1 MNELMI
7 YQVFPLRALTDGQP
21 SHGILEMI
29 DWIPHIKKLGM
40 NAVYFSPVFSS
51 SDHGYDTKD
60 YQKIDER
67 LGTNEDFKK
76 MCDAMHEEGIQVILD
91 GVFNHVGRE
100 FFAFED
106 VREKKWDSPY
116 KDWFYI
122 NFYVDE
128 YQAIGLVYPFEGK
141 DYVVTAAAYDGY
153 GYANRDALRNMLILL
168 FIGGLSVLVVVG
180 YILSRSTLKPIRNIV
195 KEAEKITA
203 SHIDKRLPVKNEQDE
218 LGELST
224 TFNALLERLEK
235 SFNSQKMFV
244 SNVSH
249 ELRTP
254 MAALT
259 AELDLALL
267 KERSSEQ
274 YQMAIGNALQDSH
287 RIVNLIDGLLNLAK
301 ADYQSEQ
308 ITMDEV
314 RLDELLLDAR
324 ELVLKAHPDYHIELV
339 FEQEAEEDNVLTV
352 IGNSYLLT
360 TAFVNLIENNCK
372 YSSNRTSSVLIAY
385 WEQWAIIRLSDTGV
399 GMSDTDKEN
408 LFTLFYR
415 GENKNIAPGNGIGMA
430 LTQKII
436 HLHKGELTVSSHKD
450 EGTTFVVKLPHI

>member
-1 MNELMI
+1 MKIRTTLTLQYAGLTAAVFFVFVMAVYYVSEHSRSNAFFRNLQSEAITKAHLFLKDQVDAKTMQSIYLNNQKFINEVEVAVYTTDFKIL
-7 YQVFPLRALTDGQP
+7 YHDALQNDIVKETP
-21 SHGILEMI
+21 EMI
-29 DWIPHIKKLGM
+29 K
-40 NAVYFSPVFSS
+40 
-51 SDHGYDTKD
+51 
-60 YQKIDER
+60 R
-67 LGTNEDFKK
+67 
-76 MCDAMHEEGIQVILD
+76 ILKRK
-91 GVFNHVGRE
+91 N
-100 FFAFED
+100 
-106 VREKKWDSPY
+106 
-116 KDWFYI
+116 I

-235 SFNSQKMFV
+235 SLNSQKMFV

-274 YQMAIGNALQDSH
+274 YQMAIGNALQDSR

-308 ITMDEV
+308 ITMEEV

-339 FEQEAEEDNVLTV
+339 FEQEAEEDNVLTI

-372 YSSNRTSSVLIAY
+372 YSSNRASSVLIAY
-385 WEQWAIIRLSDTGV
+385 WEQWAIIRLSDNGV

-408 LFTLFYR
+408 LFKLFYR
-415 GENKNIAPGNGIGMA
+415 GENKHIAPGNGIGMA

>member
-1 MNELMI
+1 MKI
-7 YQVFPLRALTDGQP
+7 RTTLTLQYA
-21 SHGILEMI
+21 GITA
-29 DWIPHIKKLGM
+29 
-40 NAVYFSPVFSS
+40 AV
-51 SDHGYDTKD
+51 
-60 YQKIDER
+60 
-67 LGTNEDFKK
+67 
-76 MCDAMHEEGIQVILD
+76 
-91 GVFNHVGRE
+91 
-100 FFAFED
+100 FFAFVVAVYYVSEHSRSNAFFRNLQSEAITKAHLFLNNQVD
-106 VREKKWDSPY
+106 AKTMQSIYLNNQK
-116 KDWFYI
+116 FI
-122 NFYVDE
+122 NEVEVAVYTTDFKILYHDALQNDIVKETPEMVKRILKRKNISFYVDE
-128 YQAIGLVYPFEGK
+128 YQAIGLVYPFEGQ
-141 DYVVTAAAYDGY
+141 DYIVTAAAYDGY

-168 FIGGLSVLVVVG
+168 FIGGLTVLAVVG

-195 KEAEKITA
+195 REAEKITA

-218 LGELST
+218 LGELSI

-235 SFNSQKMFV
+235 SFNSQNMFV
-244 SNVSH
+244 SNVSL

-267 KERSSEQ
+267 KERTSGQ
-274 YQMAIGNALQDSH
+274 YQAAIGNALQDSR
-287 RIVNLIDGLLNLAK
+287 RIINLIDGLLNLAK

-308 ITMDEV
+308 ITMEEV

-360 TAFVNLIENNCK
+360 TAFVNLVENNCK

-385 WEQWAIIRLSDTGV
+385 WEQWAIIRLSDNGV
-399 GMSDTDKEN
+399 GMSDADKEN
-408 LFTLFYR
+408 LFKLFYR
-415 GENKNIAPGNGIGMA
+415 GENKNIASGNGIGMV

>member
-1 MNELMI
+1 MKIRTTL
-7 YQVFPLRALTDGQP
+7 ALQYA
-21 SHGILEMI
+21 GITA
-29 DWIPHIKKLGM
+29 
-40 NAVYFSPVFSS
+40 AV
-51 SDHGYDTKD
+51 
-60 YQKIDER
+60 
-67 LGTNEDFKK
+67 
-76 MCDAMHEEGIQVILD
+76 
-91 GVFNHVGRE
+91 
-100 FFAFED
+100 FFAFVVAVYYVSEHSRSNAFFRNLQSEAITKAHLFLNNQVD
-106 VREKKWDSPY
+106 AKTMQSIYLNNQK
-116 KDWFYI
+116 FI
-122 NFYVDE
+122 NEVEVAVYTTDFKILYHDALQNDIVKETPEMVKRILKRKNISFYVDE
-128 YQAIGLVYPFEGK
+128 YQAIGLVYPFEGQ
-141 DYVVTAAAYDGY
+141 DYIVTAAAYDGY

-168 FIGGLSVLVVVG
+168 FIGGLTVLAVVG

-195 KEAEKITA
+195 REAEKITA

-218 LGELST
+218 LGELSI
-224 TFNALLERLEK
+224 TFNALLERLEN

-267 KERSSEQ
+267 KERTSGQ
-274 YQMAIGNALQDSH
+274 YQAAISNALQDSR
-287 RIVNLIDGLLNLAK
+287 RIINLIDGLLNLAK

-308 ITMDEV
+308 ITMEEV

-360 TAFVNLIENNCK
+360 TAFVNLVENNCK

-385 WEQWAIIRLSDTGV
+385 WEQWAIIRLSDNGV
-399 GMSDTDKEN
+399 GMSDADKEN
-408 LFTLFYR
+408 LFKLFYR
-415 GENKNIAPGNGIGMA
+415 GENKNIASGNGIGMV

>member
-1 MNELMI
+1 MKIRTTLTLQYAGLTAAVFFVFVMAVYYVSEHSRSNAFFRNLQSEAITKAHLFLKNQVDAQTMQSIYLNNQKFINEVEVAVYTTDFKIL
-7 YQVFPLRALTDGQP
+7 YHDALQNDIIKETP
-21 SHGILEMI
+21 EMI
-29 DWIPHIKKLGM
+29 K
-40 NAVYFSPVFSS
+40 
-51 SDHGYDTKD
+51 
-60 YQKIDER
+60 R
-67 LGTNEDFKK
+67 
-76 MCDAMHEEGIQVILD
+76 ILQRK
-91 GVFNHVGRE
+91 N
-100 FFAFED
+100 
-106 VREKKWDSPY
+106 
-116 KDWFYI
+116 I

-128 YQAIGLVYPFEGK
+128 YQAIGLIYPFEGK

-153 GYANRDALRNMLILL
+153 GYANRDALRNMLVLL

-203 SHIDKRLPVKNEQDE
+203 SHIDKRLPVKNKQDE

-224 TFNALLERLEK
+224 TFNALLERLEN

-254 MAALT
+254 MAALI

-267 KERSSEQ
+267 KERTSEQ
-274 YQMAIGNALQDSH
+274 YQTAIGNALQDSH

-308 ITMDEV
+308 ITMEEV

-324 ELVLKAHPDYHIELV
+324 KLVLKAHPDYHIELV

-360 TAFVNLIENNCK
+360 TAFVNLVENNCK

-385 WEQWAIIRLSDTGV
+385 WEQWAVIRLSDNGV
-399 GMSDTDKEN
+399 GMSDMDKEH
-408 LFTLFYR
+408 LFKLFYR
-415 GENKNIAPGNGIGMA
+415 GENKNIASGNGIGMT

-436 HLHKGELTVSSHKD
+436 HLHKGDLTVSSHKN
-450 EGTTFVVKLPHI
+450 EGTTFVVRLPHI

>member
-1 MNELMI
+1 MKIRTTLTLQYAGLTAAVFFVFVMAVYYVSEHSRSNAFFRNLQSEAITKAHLFLKDQVDAKTMQSIYLNNQKFINEVEVAVYTTDFKIL
-7 YQVFPLRALTDGQP
+7 YHDALQNDIVKETP
-21 SHGILEMI
+21 EMI
-29 DWIPHIKKLGM
+29 K
-40 NAVYFSPVFSS
+40 
-51 SDHGYDTKD
+51 
-60 YQKIDER
+60 R
-67 LGTNEDFKK
+67 
-76 MCDAMHEEGIQVILD
+76 ILKRK
-91 GVFNHVGRE
+91 N
-100 FFAFED
+100 
-106 VREKKWDSPY
+106 
-116 KDWFYI
+116 I

-244 SNVSH
+244 SNVSP

-274 YQMAIGNALQDSH
+274 YQMAIGNALQDSR

-308 ITMDEV
+308 ITMEEV

-339 FEQEAEEDNVLTV
+339 FEQEAEEDNVLTI

-372 YSSNRTSSVLIAY
+372 YSSNRASSVLIAY
-385 WEQWAIIRLSDTGV
+385 WEQWAIIRLSDNGV

-408 LFTLFYR
+408 LFKLFYR
-415 GENKNIAPGNGIGMA
+415 GENKHIAPGNGIGMA

>member
-1 MNELMI
+1 MKIRTTLTLQYAGLTAAVFFVFVMAVYYVSEHSRSNAFFRNLQSEAITKAHLFLKDQVDAKTMQSIYLNNQKFINEVEVAVYTTDFKIL
-7 YQVFPLRALTDGQP
+7 YHDALQNDIVKETP
-21 SHGILEMI
+21 EMI
-29 DWIPHIKKLGM
+29 K
-40 NAVYFSPVFSS
+40 
-51 SDHGYDTKD
+51 
-60 YQKIDER
+60 R
-67 LGTNEDFKK
+67 
-76 MCDAMHEEGIQVILD
+76 ILKRK
-91 GVFNHVGRE
+91 N
-100 FFAFED
+100 
-106 VREKKWDSPY
+106 
-116 KDWFYI
+116 I

-244 SNVSH
+244 SNVSP

-274 YQMAIGNALQDSH
+274 YQMAIGNALQDSR

-308 ITMDEV
+308 ITMEEV

-339 FEQEAEEDNVLTV
+339 FEQEAEEDNVLTI

-372 YSSNRTSSVLIAY
+372 YSSNRASSVLIAY
-385 WEQWAIIRLSDTGV
+385 WEQWAIIRLSDNGV

-408 LFTLFYR
+408 LFKLFYR
-415 GENKNIAPGNGIGMA
+415 GENKHIASGNGIGMA

>member
-1 MNELMI
+1 MKI
-7 YQVFPLRALTDGQP
+7 RTTLTLQYA
-21 SHGILEMI
+21 GITA
-29 DWIPHIKKLGM
+29 
-40 NAVYFSPVFSS
+40 AV
-51 SDHGYDTKD
+51 
-60 YQKIDER
+60 
-67 LGTNEDFKK
+67 
-76 MCDAMHEEGIQVILD
+76 
-91 GVFNHVGRE
+91 
-100 FFAFED
+100 FFAFVVAVYYVSEHSRSNAFFRNLQSEAITKAHLFLNNQVD
-106 VREKKWDSPY
+106 AKTMQSIYLNNQK
-116 KDWFYI
+116 FI
-122 NFYVDE
+122 NEVEVAVYTTDFKILYHDALQNDIVKETPEMVKRILKRKNISFYVDE
-128 YQAIGLVYPFEGK
+128 YQAIGLVYPFEGQ
-141 DYVVTAAAYDGY
+141 DYIVTAAAYDGY

-168 FIGGLSVLVVVG
+168 FIGGLTVLAVVG

-195 KEAEKITA
+195 REAEKITA

-218 LGELST
+218 LGELSI

-244 SNVSH
+244 SNVSP

-267 KERSSEQ
+267 KERTSGQ
-274 YQMAIGNALQDSH
+274 YQAAIGNALQDSR
-287 RIVNLIDGLLNLAK
+287 RIINLIDGLLNLAK

-308 ITMDEV
+308 ITMEEV

-360 TAFVNLIENNCK
+360 TAFVNLVENNCK

-385 WEQWAIIRLSDTGV
+385 WEQWAIIRLSDNGV
-399 GMSDTDKEN
+399 GMSDADKEN
-408 LFTLFYR
+408 LFKLFYR
-415 GENKNIAPGNGIGMA
+415 GENKNIASGNGIGMV

>member
-1 MNELMI
+1 MKIRTTLTLQYAGLTAAVFFVFVMAVYYVSEHSRSNAFFRNLQSEAITKAHLFLKDQVDAKTMQSIYLNNQKFINEVEVAVYTTDFKIL
-7 YQVFPLRALTDGQP
+7 YHDALQNDIVKETP
-21 SHGILEMI
+21 EMI
-29 DWIPHIKKLGM
+29 K
-40 NAVYFSPVFSS
+40 
-51 SDHGYDTKD
+51 
-60 YQKIDER
+60 R
-67 LGTNEDFKK
+67 
-76 MCDAMHEEGIQVILD
+76 ILKRK
-91 GVFNHVGRE
+91 N
-100 FFAFED
+100 
-106 VREKKWDSPY
+106 
-116 KDWFYI
+116 I

-153 GYANRDALRNMLILL
+153 GYANRDL

-274 YQMAIGNALQDSH
+274 YQMAIGNALQDSR

-308 ITMDEV
+308 ITMEEV

-339 FEQEAEEDNVLTV
+339 FEQEAEEDNVLTI

-372 YSSNRTSSVLIAY
+372 YSSNRASSVLIAY
-385 WEQWAIIRLSDTGV
+385 WEQWAIIRLSDNGV

-408 LFTLFYR
+408 LFKLFYR
-415 GENKNIAPGNGIGMA
+415 GENKHIAPGNGIGMA

>member
-1 MNELMI
+1 MKI
-7 YQVFPLRALTDGQP
+7 RTALTLRYTCITAAVFLVFITAIYYVSEHSRSNAFFRNLKSEAITKAHLFLNNQVDAETMQSIYLNNKKFIDEVEVAVYDTDFRMLYHDALQNDIIKETP
-21 SHGILEMI
+21 EMI
-29 DWIPHIKKLGM
+29 ERILQKKEIDF
-40 NAVYFSPVFSS
+40 YIE
-51 SDHGYDTKD
+51 D
-60 YQKIDER
+60 YQ
-67 LGTNEDFKK
+67 GV
-76 MCDAMHEEGIQVILD
+76 GII
-91 GVFNHVGRE
+91 
-100 FFAFED
+100 
-106 VREKKWDSPY
+106 Y
-116 KDWFYI
+116 T
-122 NFYVDE
+122 
-128 YQAIGLVYPFEGK
+128 FEGK
-141 DYVVTAAAYDGY
+141 DYIVTAAAYDGY
-153 GYANRDALRNMLILL
+153 GYAKREILKETLALLL
-168 FIGGLSVLVVVG
+168 FSGLTVLIIVG
-180 YILSRSTLKPIRNIV
+180 YLLARSALAPIRIIV

-218 LGELST
+218 LGELSI

-267 KERSSEQ
+267 KERTSGQ
-274 YQMAIGNALQDSH
+274 YQAAIGNALQDSR
-287 RIVNLIDGLLNLAK
+287 RIINLIDGLLNLAK

-308 ITMDEV
+308 ITMEEV

-360 TAFVNLIENNCK
+360 TAFVNLVENNCK

-385 WEQWAIIRLSDTGV
+385 WEQWAIIRLSDNGV
-399 GMSDTDKEN
+399 GMSDADKEN
-408 LFTLFYR
+408 LFKLFYR
-415 GENKNIAPGNGIGMA
+415 GDNKNIAPGNGIGMV

-436 HLHKGELTVSSHKD
+436 HLHKGELTVASHKD
-450 EGTTFVVKLPHI
+450 EGTTFVVKLLHI

>member
-1 MNELMI
+1 MKIRTTLTLQYAGLTAAVFFVFVMAVYYVSEHSRSNAFFRNLQSEAITKAHLFLKNQVDAKTMQSI
-7 YQVFPLRALTDGQP
+7 YLNNQKFIDEVEVAVYTTDFKILYHDALQNDIVKETP
-21 SHGILEMI
+21 EMI
-29 DWIPHIKKLGM
+29 K
-40 NAVYFSPVFSS
+40 
-51 SDHGYDTKD
+51 
-60 YQKIDER
+60 R
-67 LGTNEDFKK
+67 
-76 MCDAMHEEGIQVILD
+76 ILQRK
-91 GVFNHVGRE
+91 N
-100 FFAFED
+100 
-106 VREKKWDSPY
+106 
-116 KDWFYI
+116 I

-128 YQAIGLVYPFEGK
+128 YQAIGLVYSFEGK

-308 ITMDEV
+308 ITMEEV

-339 FEQEAEEDNVLTV
+339 FEQEA
-352 IGNSYLLT
+352 GNSYLLT

-372 YSSNRTSSVLIAY
+372 YSSNRASSVLIAY
-385 WEQWAIIRLSDTGV
+385 WEQWAIIRLSDNGV

-408 LFTLFYR
+408 LFKLFYR

>member
-1 MNELMI
+1 
-7 YQVFPLRALTDGQP
+7 
-21 SHGILEMI
+21 
-29 DWIPHIKKLGM
+29 
-40 NAVYFSPVFSS
+40 
-51 SDHGYDTKD
+51 
-60 YQKIDER
+60 
-67 LGTNEDFKK
+67 
-76 MCDAMHEEGIQVILD
+76 
-91 GVFNHVGRE
+91 
-100 FFAFED
+100 
-106 VREKKWDSPY
+106 
-116 KDWFYI
+116 
-122 NFYVDE
+122 VDE

-274 YQMAIGNALQDSH
+274 YQMAIGNALQDSR

-308 ITMDEV
+308 ITMEEV

-339 FEQEAEEDNVLTV
+339 FEQEAEEDNVLTI

-372 YSSNRTSSVLIAY
+372 YSSNRASSVLIAY
-385 WEQWAIIRLSDTGV
+385 WEQWAIIRLSDNGV

-408 LFTLFYR
+408 LFKLFYR
-415 GENKNIAPGNGIGMA
+415 GENKHIAPGNGIGMA

>member
-1 MNELMI
+1 MKIRTTLTLQYAGLTAAVFFVFVMAVYYVSEHSRSNAFFRNLQSEAITKAHLFLKNQVDAKTMQSI
-7 YQVFPLRALTDGQP
+7 YLNNQKFIDEVEVAVYTTDFKILYHDALQNDIVKETP
-21 SHGILEMI
+21 EMI
-29 DWIPHIKKLGM
+29 K
-40 NAVYFSPVFSS
+40 
-51 SDHGYDTKD
+51 
-60 YQKIDER
+60 R
-67 LGTNEDFKK
+67 
-76 MCDAMHEEGIQVILD
+76 ILQRK
-91 GVFNHVGRE
+91 N
-100 FFAFED
+100 
-106 VREKKWDSPY
+106 
-116 KDWFYI
+116 I

-235 SFNSQKMFV
+235 SV

-274 YQMAIGNALQDSH
+274 YQIAIGNALQDSH

-308 ITMDEV
+308 ITMEEV

-360 TAFVNLIENNCK
+360 TAFVNLVENNCK

>member
-1 MNELMI
+1 MKI
-7 YQVFPLRALTDGQP
+7 RTTLTLQYA
-21 SHGILEMI
+21 GITA
-29 DWIPHIKKLGM
+29 
-40 NAVYFSPVFSS
+40 AV
-51 SDHGYDTKD
+51 
-60 YQKIDER
+60 
-67 LGTNEDFKK
+67 
-76 MCDAMHEEGIQVILD
+76 
-91 GVFNHVGRE
+91 
-100 FFAFED
+100 FFAFVIAVYYVSEHSRSNAFFRNLQSEAITKAHLFLNNQVD
-106 VREKKWDSPY
+106 AKTMQSIYLNNQK
-116 KDWFYI
+116 FI
-122 NFYVDE
+122 NEVEVAVYTTDFKILYHDALQNDIVKETPEMVKRILKQKNISFYVDE
-128 YQAIGLVYPFEGK
+128 YQAIGLVYPFEGQ
-141 DYVVTAAAYDGY
+141 YYIVTAAAYDGY

-168 FIGGLSVLVVVG
+168 FIGGLTMLVIVG
-180 YILSRSTLKPIRNIV
+180 YILS
-195 KEAEKITA
+195 A

-218 LGELST
+218 LGELSI

-267 KERSSEQ
+267 KERTSGQ
-274 YQMAIGNALQDSH
+274 YQAAIGNALQDSR
-287 RIVNLIDGLLNLAK
+287 RIINLIDGLLNLAK

-308 ITMDEV
+308 ITMEEV

-360 TAFVNLIENNCK
+360 TAFVNLVENNCK

-385 WEQWAIIRLSDTGV
+385 WEQWAIIRLSDNGV
-399 GMSDTDKEN
+399 GMSDADKEN
-408 LFTLFYR
+408 LFKLFYR
-415 GENKNIAPGNGIGMA
+415 GENKNIAPGNGIGMV

>member
-1 MNELMI
+1 MKIKTKLTLQNTCVTAAVFLLCMVLIYLVSEHTRSRTFFHDLKSEAVTKAHLFLQNQVDAQTMQSIYLNNKKFINE
-7 YQVFPLRALTDGQP
+7 V
-21 SHGILEMI
+21 EV
-29 DWIPHIKKLGM
+29 
-40 NAVYFSPVFSS
+40 AVYSIDFRMLYHDAIQNDIIKE
-51 SDHGYDTKD
+51 DHAMVDR
-60 YQKIDER
+60 I
-67 LGTNEDFKK
+67 LKK
-76 MCDAMHEEGIQVILD
+76 KEM
-91 GVFNHVGRE
+91 E
-100 FFAFED
+100 FFIG
-106 VREKKWDSPY
+106 K
-116 KDWFYI
+116 
-122 NFYVDE
+122 
-128 YQAIGLVYPFEGK
+128 YQAIGMLYSFGGK
-141 DYVVTAAAYDGY
+141 DYIVTAAAYDGY
-153 GYANRDALRNMLILL
+153 GYGNLFELQKTLLIL
-168 FIGGLSVLVVVG
+168 FVVGLSLLFVAG
-180 YILSRSTLKPIRNIV
+180 YFLARASLKPIRDIV
-195 KEAEKITA
+195 REAETITA
-203 SHIDKRLPVKNEQDE
+203 LHINRRLPVKNEKDE

-224 TFNALLERLEK
+224 AFNALLERLEV

-267 KERSSEQ
+267 KERTSEQ
-274 YQMAIGNALQDSH
+274 YQAAIGNALQDSR
-287 RIVNLIDGLLNLAK
+287 RIINLIDGLLNLAK

-308 ITMDEV
+308 ITMEEV

-360 TAFVNLIENNCK
+360 TAFVNLVENNCK

-385 WEQWAIIRLSDTGV
+385 WEQWAIIRLSDNGV
-399 GMSDTDKEN
+399 GMSDVDKEN
-408 LFTLFYR
+408 LFKLFYR
-415 GENKNIAPGNGIGMA
+415 GENKNIAPGNGIGMT

>member
-1 MNELMI
+1 MKIRTTLTLQYAGLTAAVFFVFVMAVYYVSEHSRSNAFFRNLQSEAITKAHLFLKNQVDAKTMQSI
-7 YQVFPLRALTDGQP
+7 YLNNQKFIDEVEVAVYTTDFKILYHDALQNDIVKETP
-21 SHGILEMI
+21 EMI
-29 DWIPHIKKLGM
+29 K
-40 NAVYFSPVFSS
+40 
-51 SDHGYDTKD
+51 
-60 YQKIDER
+60 R
-67 LGTNEDFKK
+67 
-76 MCDAMHEEGIQVILD
+76 ILQRK
-91 GVFNHVGRE
+91 N
-100 FFAFED
+100 
-106 VREKKWDSPY
+106 
-116 KDWFYI
+116 I

-301 ADYQSEQ
+301 AEQ

>member
-1 MNELMI
+1 MKIRTTLTLQYAGLTAAVFFVFVMAVYYVSEHSRSNAFFRNLQSEAITKAHLFLKDQVDAKTMQSIYLNNQKFINEVEVAVYTTDFKIL
-7 YQVFPLRALTDGQP
+7 YHDALQNDIVKETP
-21 SHGILEMI
+21 EMI
-29 DWIPHIKKLGM
+29 K
-40 NAVYFSPVFSS
+40 
-51 SDHGYDTKD
+51 
-60 YQKIDER
+60 R
-67 LGTNEDFKK
+67 
-76 MCDAMHEEGIQVILD
+76 ILKRK
-91 GVFNHVGRE
+91 N
-100 FFAFED
+100 
-106 VREKKWDSPY
+106 
-116 KDWFYI
+116 I

-128 YQAIGLVYPFEGK
+128 YQAIGLVYSFEGK

-224 TFNALLERLEK
+224 TFNALEK

-274 YQMAIGNALQDSH
+274 YQMAIGNALQDSR

-308 ITMDEV
+308 ITMEEV

-339 FEQEAEEDNVLTV
+339 FEQEAEEDNVLTI

-372 YSSNRTSSVLIAY
+372 YSSNRASSVLIAY
-385 WEQWAIIRLSDTGV
+385 WEQWAIIRLSDNGV

-408 LFTLFYR
+408 LFKLFYR
-415 GENKNIAPGNGIGMA
+415 GENKHIAPGNGIGMA